1 MESLKR
7 FFNMYFV
14 AHDIMSRTA
23 PLDYEDE
30 PEHEWLENDD
40 LDEVCIR
47 LSDTASGR
55 LIHIAGRYNRGLLAA
70 SNDARRSDIEPGS
83 SEAEGKSHQ

>member
-1 MESLKR
+1 MTQYLPTGSAQMETLKR

-23 PLDYEDE
+23 PIDYEDE

-40 LDEVCIR
+40 LDEVCNSSSRYIQRKETYAYDR
-47 LSDTASGR
+47 LTQPS
-55 LIHIAGRYNRGLLAA
+55 AA
-70 SNDARRSDIEPGS
+70 LDA
-83 SEAEGKSHQ
+83 

>member
-1 MESLKR
+1 MTQYLPTGSAQMESLKR

-40 LDEVCIR
+40 LDEACTLGPDMCRGMR
-47 LSDTASGR
+47 LMYITD
-55 LIHIAGRYNRGLLAA
+55 
-70 SNDARRSDIEPGS
+70 
-83 SEAEGKSHQ
+83 

>member
-1 MESLKR
+1 MTQYLPTGSAQMESLKR

-40 LDEVCIR
+40 LDEVCTPRPDTHRGKR
-47 LSDTASGR
+47 LMYVTG
-55 LIHIAGRYNRGLLAA
+55 
-70 SNDARRSDIEPGS
+70 
-83 SEAEGKSHQ
+83 

>member
-1 MESLKR
+1 MTQYLPTGSAQMESLKR

-40 LDEVCIR
+40 LDEVCTRPDTYTGKR
-47 LSDTASGR
+47 LMYITD
-55 LIHIAGRYNRGLLAA
+55 
-70 SNDARRSDIEPGS
+70 
-83 SEAEGKSHQ
+83 

>member
-1 MESLKR
+1 MTQYLPTGSAQMESLKR

-30 PEHEWLENDD
+30 PGHEWLENDD
-40 LDEVCIR
+40 LDEVCPLRPDTYRGQR
-47 LSDTASGR
+47 LMHMTD
-55 LIHIAGRYNRGLLAA
+55 
-70 SNDARRSDIEPGS
+70 
-83 SEAEGKSHQ
+83 

>member
-1 MESLKR
+1 MTQYLPTGSAQMESLKR

-40 LDEVCIR
+40 LDEVCTLR
-47 LSDTASGR
+47 LDTYTGKR
-55 LIHIAGRYNRGLLAA
+55 LMCIT
-70 SNDARRSDIEPGS
+70 D
-83 SEAEGKSHQ
+83 